1 MTEIPLP
8 KIPRLSSRFTRLLV
22 LILLTLLMFIP
33 LLLVS
38 FVIADRASYQSQA
51 NFEIS
56 QSWGGQVLVSGPVM
70 IVPVQETWF
79 TEVRDKAGNLI
90 KTPHTAMRNPLIL
103 LPESLVA
110 NADLASQMRS
120 RGIFEVPVFDAALGI
135 DLKFDFSTSQSQLAE
150 RETALWQQ
158 ATLAIFLPQTRSFKG
173 VATLRA
179 GNTSFN
185 LEPGTPLSAWPGIQA
200 ALGDPRNLGYM
211 RLDLTMGGAQQFRF
225 APAARQTQVSMTSNW
240 PDPSFAGSFL
250 PIDRTIAD
258 TGFKATWDIPHLSR
272 DVPQA
277 MRDVERLTRLQQASF
292 GVDLFDPVN
301 LYTMASRAAKH
312 GILFISLT
320 FLTVFLME
328 GAAKKPAHPAQFLLI
343 GLAQIVFFLLL
354 LSFAEQFG
362 FARAYAG
369 ATTATI
375 ALLSYYGFASLQLGR
390 RAWVLTATL
399 IVLYGTLYM
408 ILQSSDHALLAGSIL
423 AFLAVALTMVMTRNE
438 SWGRQASE

>member
-1 MTEIPLP
+1 MTEIALP
-8 KIPRLSSRFTRLLV
+8 KMPRLSSRFARLLV
-22 LILLTLLMFIP
+22 LIALTLLMFIP
-33 LLLVS
+33 LFMVS
-38 FVIADRASYQSQA
+38 FVIADRAGYQSQA

-56 QSWGGQVLVSGPVM
+56 QIWGGQLLVSGPVL

-79 TEVRDKAGNLI
+79 TEAKDKTGNLTR
-90 KTPHTAMRNPLIL
+90 TPHTAIRNPLIL

-110 NADLASQMRS
+110 TISLASQIRT
-120 RGIFEVPVFDAALGI
+120 RGIFEVPVFDAAIGI
-135 DLKFDFSTSQSQLAE
+135 DLKFDFSNSQSQLTE
-150 RETALWQQ
+150 RETPLWQQ

-173 VATLRA
+173 VATLKA
-179 GNTSFN
+179 GDRSFN

-200 ALGDPRNLGYM
+200 TLGDPRNLGPL

-250 PIDRTIAD
+250 PVERTITD
-258 TGFKATWDIPHLSR
+258 KGFSANWDIPHLSR

-277 MRDVERLTRLQQASF
+277 MRDVERLTSLQQASF

-312 GILFISLT
+312 GILFISLM

-328 GAAKKPAHPAQFLLI
+328 GVAGRPTHPAQFLLI

-362 FARAYAG
+362 FARAYCAAAG
-369 ATTATI
+369 ATI
-375 ALLSYYGFASLQLGR
+375 ALLSYYGSASLQLGR
-390 RAWVLTATL
+390 RTWALSAIL
-399 IVLYGTLYM
+399 LVLYSTLYM
-408 ILQSSDHALLAGSIL
+408 ILQSSDYALLAGSVL
-423 AFLAVALTMVMTRNE
+423 AFLAVAVTMVMTRDE
-438 SWGRQASE
+438 SWGRSVSA

>member
-1 MTEIPLP
+1 
-8 KIPRLSSRFTRLLV
+8 
-22 LILLTLLMFIP
+22 
-33 LLLVS
+33 
-38 FVIADRASYQSQA
+38 
-51 NFEIS
+51 
-56 QSWGGQVLVSGPVM
+56 
-70 IVPVQETWF
+70 
-79 TEVRDKAGNLI
+79 
-90 KTPHTAMRNPLIL
+90 
-103 LPESLVA
+103 
-110 NADLASQMRS
+110 
-120 RGIFEVPVFDAALGI
+120 
-135 DLKFDFSTSQSQLAE
+135 
-150 RETALWQQ
+150 
-158 ATLAIFLPQTRSFKG
+158 
-173 VATLRA
+173 
-179 GNTSFN
+179 
-185 LEPGTPLSAWPGIQA
+185 
-200 ALGDPRNLGYM
+200 
-211 RLDLTMGGAQQFRF
+211 
-225 APAARQTQVSMTSNW
+225 
-240 PDPSFAGSFL
+240 
-250 PIDRTIAD
+250 
-258 TGFKATWDIPHLSR
+258 
-272 DVPQA
+272 